1 MKTKRILTIII
12 VFAMCFA
19 LVSCASTTA
28 TTSDKTDKTEE
39 PQLPVPESFIL
50 INSNTVT
57 NGIRQYIMY
66 DPETL
71 VMYSLFYVPDNG
83 CSVTVMYNVDGTLKL
98 YAPHIEANE

>member
-19 LVSCASTTA
+19 LVSCASATA
-28 TTSDKTDKTEE
+28 TTSTKPEE
-39 PQLPVPESFIL
+39 QQLPVPESFIL
-50 INSNTVT
+50 INSNSIAG
-57 NGIRQYIMY
+57 GIRQYIMY

-71 VMYSLFYVPDNG
+71 VMYSLFYISDNG

-98 YAPHIEANE
+98 YTPHIEANE